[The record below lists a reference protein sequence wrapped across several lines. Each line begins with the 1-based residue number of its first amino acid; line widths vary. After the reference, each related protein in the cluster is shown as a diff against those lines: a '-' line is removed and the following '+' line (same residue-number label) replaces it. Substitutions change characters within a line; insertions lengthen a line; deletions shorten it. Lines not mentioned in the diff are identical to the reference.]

1 MSIEFQRALVI
12 GGWSGVGPKPGGTF
26 TIRRISLVPAASV
39 GHSHIL
45 LGGSHF
51 G

>member
-1 MSIEFQRALVI
+1 MTIEIQRALII
-12 GGWSGVGPKPGGTF
+12 GGSSGVGPKPGGTF
-26 TIRRISLVPAASV
+26 IICRIGLAPAASV